1 MNNTIILIPSRLAA
15 TRLPNKP
22 LLKIN
27 NMSIINHVY
36 KKAVSA
42 EIGDTYVATGDE
54 RIYEEV
60 IKNGGKCILTEKNHK
75 TGTDRIF
82 EAFKKLNNK
91 KVDYVMNLQGDEPMI
106 DIEDVKNLHKQATNN
121 KLEIATLAC
130 KIKNEII
137 LNKTNIVKVITEK
150 KLSKNSIIKAKV
162 FLRKV
167 LKNNQENVYHH
178 IGIYLYK
185 VSILE
190 KFVNLK
196 QTENEISQKLE
207 QLRAMENNISIH
219 VNLANSSPI
228 GVDTQEDYLEIKKLM
243 EYKN

>member
-15 TRLPNKP
+15 SRLPNKP

-27 NMSIINHVY
+27 NTSIINHVY
-36 KKAVSA
+36 QKALLA
-42 EIGDTYVATGDE
+42 EVGDTYVATGDK

-60 IKNGGKCILTEKNHK
+60 TKNGGKCILTEKNHK

-82 EAFKKLNNK
+82 EAFQKLNNK
-91 KVDYVMNLQGDEPMI
+91 KIDYVINLQGDEPMI
-106 DIEDVKNLHKQATNN
+106 DIEDVKNLHKQAINN
-121 KLEIATLAC
+121 KSEIATLAC
-130 KIKNEII
+130 KIKNEIM
-137 LNKTNIVKVITEK
+137 LNKKDIVKVITEK
-150 KLSKNSIIKAKV
+150 KLTKHTIVRAKA

-196 QTENEISQKLE
+196 QSKNEISQKLE
-207 QLRAMENNISIH
+207 QLRAMENNISID

>member
-1 MNNTIILIPSRLAA
+1 MTKTIILIPSRLAA

-27 NMSIINHVY
+27 DLSIINHVY
-36 KKAVSA
+36 QKAESA

-60 IKNGGKCILTEKNHK
+60 TNNGGKCILTEKNHK

-82 EAFKKLNNK
+82 EALQKLNNK
-91 KVDYVMNLQGDEPMI
+91 KVDYVINLQGDEPMI
-106 DIEDVKNLHKQATNN
+106 DIEDVKNLHKQAINN
-121 KLEIATLAC
+121 KSEIATLAC
-130 KIKNEII
+130 EIKNEIMFSK
-137 LNKTNIVKVITEK
+137 NHIVKVISEEK
-150 KLSKNSIIKAKV
+150 ISKDSITKAKN

-167 LKNNQENVYHH
+167 LQNNQENVYHH

-207 QLRAMENNISIH
+207 QLRAMENNILID
-219 VNLANSSPI
+219 VILANSSPI
-228 GVDTQEDYLEIKKLM
+228 GVDTQEDYMEIKKLM

>member
-1 MNNTIILIPSRLAA
+1 MTKTIILIPSRLAA

-27 NMSIINHVY
+27 GLSIINHVY
-36 KKAVSA
+36 QKAESTK
-42 EIGDTYVATGDE
+42 IGDTYVATGDE

-60 IKNGGKCILTEKNHK
+60 TKNGGKCILTEKNHK

-82 EAFKKLNNK
+82 EALQKLNNK
-91 KVDYVMNLQGDEPMI
+91 KVDHVINLQGDEPMI
-106 DIEDVKNLHKQATNN
+106 DIEDVKNLHKQAINN
-121 KLEIATLAC
+121 KSEIATLAC
-130 KIKNEII
+130 EIKNEIMFSK
-137 LNKTNIVKVITEK
+137 NHIVKVISEEK
-150 KLSKNSIIKAKV
+150 ISKDSITKAKK

-167 LKNNQENVYHH
+167 LQNNQENVYHH

-207 QLRAMENNISIH
+207 QLRAMENNILID
-219 VNLANSSPI
+219 VILANSSPI
-228 GVDTQEDYLEIKKLM
+228 GVDTHEDYMEIKKLM